1 MKMNEHEG
9 SYAFWDRVNVY
20 LETVKDE
27 LTEALESS
35 DISSS
40 SKIRWFVLRD
50 LIDNIVNE
58 KEENEYYREIN
69 KIL

>member
-1 MKMNEHEG
+1 MKMNEREG
-9 SYAFWDRVNVY
+9 SHEFWDRVNVY

-50 LIDNIVNE
+50 LIDNIINE

>member
-1 MKMNEHEG
+1 MKMNENEG
-9 SYAFWDRVNVY
+9 SYEFWDRVNVY
-20 LETVKDE
+20 LKTVKDE
-27 LTEALESS
+27 LSGALESS

>member
-1 MKMNEHEG
+1 MKMNENEG

-20 LETVKDE
+20 LETIKDE

-50 LIDNIVNE
+50 LIDNIINKE
-58 KEENEYYREIN
+58 EENEYYREIN